1 MSFWGRMGW
10 GTLLTTLAGLVVL
23 LALPQIASLYTVLE
37 VTIFVVMAILALSL
51 ALIWG
56 LGGILCFGQAAFFG
70 IGGYAYA
77 VSVENIGEST
87 WPIVLAIAVP
97 AVFATALGYFMF
109 FGRLSELYVGVVT
122 LCVTL
127 ILFNFINSTSDPVYA
142 IGQAELNGFNGMS
155 SVPTINWPGAPN
167 DQLEPVQIFYVC
179 MGSLIAIYVLCKAI
193 VGSPF
198 GRVVRAVKENEER
211 AELMGYNTALIKLV
225 IFAIGAGMAGY
236 AGALFTNW
244 NAFISPNV
252 FSLATTAQTIIWII
266 VGGAGT
272 FVGPVVGAFG
282 LQYLSTRLG
291 AGSVVDVNLV
301 LGLILMLFVVFV
313 PQGLVPSLGRLGEA
327 LLYRFGRRR
336 GAAGTERRPG
346 QRPFE

>member
-1 MSFWGRMGW
+1 MSFWRRMGW

-127 ILFNFINSTSDPVYA
+127 ILFNLAGCEFQAPQKCLRLIKVYA
-142 IGQAELNGFNGMS
+142 IN
-155 SVPTINWPGAPN
+155 
-167 DQLEPVQIFYVC
+167 
-179 MGSLIAIYVLCKAI
+179 
-193 VGSPF
+193 
-198 GRVVRAVKENEER
+198 
-211 AELMGYNTALIKLV
+211 
-225 IFAIGAGMAGY
+225 
-236 AGALFTNW
+236 
-244 NAFISPNV
+244 FIP
-252 FSLATTAQTIIWII
+252 
-266 VGGAGT
+266 
-272 FVGPVVGAFG
+272 
-282 LQYLSTRLG
+282 
-291 AGSVVDVNLV
+291 
-301 LGLILMLFVVFV
+301 
-313 PQGLVPSLGRLGEA
+313 
-327 LLYRFGRRR
+327 
-336 GAAGTERRPG
+336 
-346 QRPFE
+346 